1 MTRKYFFDE
10 LTIFYDRNSKIVVA
24 KFEVF
29 KQ

>member
-1 MTRKYFFDE
+1 LDE
-10 LTIFYDRNSKIVVA
+10 LTIFCDRNSKLVMA